1 MKYCFLFLL
10 FFFSW
15 SNYTQQDSLTYYN
28 QQINSNFNLNKETNA
43 LFQKKLNYLK
53 NNNNLEEYLYAHFD
67 YFMLNANAE
76 EITILTKAEKNK
88 WRKTK
93 TNNEKIAQLHLK
105 INIGYHH
112 LKFGHISKSILAYEN
127 ALHFYK
133 KTNIKNY
140 DIVEYCLKPLANNYT
155 RIGDY
160 SRADDIFKY
169 TLQLAE
175 QNKNKSHLIAT
186 YLNLSIQYQSI
197 NKNNEAISILEK
209 ALQIKP
215 ISNLQKSTLLSE
227 IGKNYYKLNQL
238 KKAIDYINKSN
249 KLIKSNATHQKN
261 YLTKG
266 MCLKMQG
273 HFKKAEKSFKKAL
286 NIAKL
291 EYGNNNR
298 EVGKIYNLLATIF
311 FEKNEN
317 EKALD
322 FYQKGLQA
330 VLKNYNPSTIYEN
343 PKSNTFYAENTIKE
357 SLDGRAI
364 IFTKLN
370 NYKNAIENYTLAF
383 EIEKL
388 LQKTY
393 TSQESKIRQQTENR
407 ERSEKLVTIYLQ
419 QYKKSNNKKH
429 LELAFNSVEKS
440 KANVLSNTLNT
451 KFLKSSL
458 QNDSLFQKEKKLI
471 EEKAIL
477 TKKINL
483 EELKNKQADLDKLK
497 LYISQKTKITT
508 TLQVLKHQLFKKY
521 PFLNNSAQIVPVRE
535 IKENLL
541 FKNQKLIE
549 FFDTRN
555 NLYIFTIDKNK
566 PISFRKV
573 VKDSLYNKSLQE
585 FISYFTDGNSN
596 KLKND
601 ISAYQK
607 NAYYLYTKL
616 LQPEL
621 ANSKTKLLT
630 IIPDGKLNFLA
641 FDALLTNKTESINF
655 GKLPYLLFQNSINY
669 AYSSTILMQQKSQ
682 FKSLS
687 KQNKLIG
694 FFPVFENNY
703 RDLQELTYTL
713 NEENDIKKYTKGEY
727 FSTKQATKN
736 MFLQKANE
744 FDIIHLSTHA
754 SAGNFFEPAHIEF
767 RDNTLYLP
775 EIYGLNLS
783 TNLLVMSACETGI
796 GKLQKGEG
804 AMSLA
809 RGFSYTGVKNLLV
822 SLWKVNDKAT
832 SILMRNFYKNYK
844 KSTNKS
850 ESLHQAKLDYLSD
863 KSISNIKKSPYY
875 WSSFVFIGNVEPN
888 TSSNFNIYV
897 FLSLILISLVILYF
911 LKIKKKDMK

>member
-1 MKYCFLFLL
+1 MKYYFLFLL
-10 FFFSW
+10 LFLSW
-15 SNYTQQDSLTYYN
+15 SNYTQDSLTYYN
-28 QQINSNFNLNKETNA
+28 QQINLNFNQNKETNI

-67 YFMLNANAE
+67 YFMLNANVE
-76 EITILTKAEKNK
+76 NTTILTKAEKNK
-88 WRKTK
+88 WRETK

-105 INIGYHH
+105 INIGYHY
-112 LKFGHISKSILAYEN
+112 LIFGNISESILAYEN

-133 KTNIKNY
+133 QTNIKNY

-175 QNKNKSHLIAT
+175 QSKNKSHLITT

-197 NKNNEAISILEK
+197 NKNNKAIAILEK
-209 ALQIKP
+209 ALQIKS
-215 ISNLQKSTLLSE
+215 ITNEHKAKVYSQ
-227 IGKNYYKLNQL
+227 IARNYYK
-238 KKAIDYINKSN
+238 IDAYTKSYEYNTKSFAMTKNNKT
-249 KLIKSNATHQKN
+249 KLICYTNISLIYIKN
-261 YLTKG
+261 KQYI
-266 MCLKMQG
+266 
-273 HFKKAEKSFKKAL
+273 KAL
-286 NIAKL
+286 NFLEETIAFAKKINA
-291 EYGNNNR
+291 EKR
-298 EVGKIYNLLATIF
+298 MIAKIYNLIAIVNFNLN
-311 FEKNEN
+311 KNK
-317 EKALD
+317 KALG
-322 FYQKGLQA
+322 FYQKGLEA

-343 PKSNTFYAENTIKE
+343 PKSGTFYAENTIQE
-357 SLDGRAI
+357 AFDGRAS
-364 IFTKLN
+364 IFAKLN
-370 NYKNAIENYTLAF
+370 DFENAIKNYNLAF

-393 TSQESKIRQQTENR
+393 TSQESKIRQQVENR
-407 ERSEKLVTIYLQ
+407 ARSEKLVTIYLQ
-419 QYKKSNNKKH
+419 QYKKSNLKKH
-429 LELAFNSVEKS
+429 LELAFNSVERS

-451 KFLKSSL
+451 KFLKSNL
-458 QNDSLFQKEKKLI
+458 QNDSLFQKEKNLVEK
-471 EEKAIL
+471 KAIL

-508 TLQVLKHQLFKKY
+508 TLQVLKQQLFKKY
-521 PFLNNSAQIVPVRE
+521 PFLNNSTQIAPVRE
-535 IKENLL
+535 IQEKLL

-549 FFDTRN
+549 FFDTQN
-555 NLYIFTIDKNK
+555 NLYIFTVDKNK
-566 PISFRKV
+566 PISFRKII
-573 VKDSLYNKSLQE
+573 KDSLYNKSLQE
-585 FISYFTDGNSN
+585 FISYFAKGNSS

-682 FKSLS
+682 FKSSS

-713 NEENDIKKYTKGEY
+713 NEETDIKKYTKGNY
-727 FSTKQATKN
+727 YSAGKATKDI
-736 MFLQKANE
+736 FLKRANE

-767 RDNTLYLP
+767 RNSTLYLP
-775 EIYGLNLS
+775 EIYGLNLNA
-783 TNLLVMSACETGI
+783 NLLVMSACETGI

-804 AMSLA
+804 VMSLA
-809 RGFSYTGVKNLLV
+809 RGFSYTGVENLLV

-844 KSTNKS
+844 KSNNKC
-850 ESLHQAKLDYLSD
+850 ESLHQAKLDYLTT
-863 KSISNIKKSPYY
+863 KNISNNKKSPYY
-875 WSSFVFIGNVEPN
+875 WSSFIFIGNVEIS
-888 TSSNFNIYV
+888 TSSGINTN
-897 FLSLILISLVILYF
+897 SLISILLILFALAVLF
-911 LKIKKKDMK
+911 FIKTKKRI